1 MFAGDVGLA
10 ESAAEGE
17 VHPAVGLGA
26 VGGDVV
32 DGPAEAAGLVA
43 FGKGG
48 ADGAG
53 GSASGAG
60 AAACAPGEDVVAVGS
75 CVGGQGEVDDDG
87 GEAMGDAMN
96 NRLVSARN
104 RVEML
109 REFIESSN
117 PKAILARGYSVVT
130 DNSGK
135 IIRST
140 DELSEG
146 LGVNIETGNGT
157 AEAVITGI
165 KKGEEYP

>member
-1 MFAGDVGLA
+1 MNPTAFAKNLKSRILYEQVN
-10 ESAAEGE
+10 
-17 VHPAVGLGA
+17 
-26 VGGDVV
+26 
-32 DGPAEAAGLVA
+32 
-43 FGKGG
+43 
-48 ADGAG
+48 ADRII
-53 GSASGAG
+53 
-60 AAACAPGEDVVAVGS
+60 
-75 CVGGQGEVDDDG
+75 
-87 GEAMGDAMN
+87 EAMGDAMN

-140 DELSEG
+140 EELREG
-146 LGVNIETGNGT
+146 LDVNIETGKGT

-165 KKGEEYP
+165 KQWEEYP

>member
-1 MFAGDVGLA
+1 
-10 ESAAEGE
+10 
-17 VHPAVGLGA
+17 
-26 VGGDVV
+26 
-32 DGPAEAAGLVA
+32 
-43 FGKGG
+43 
-48 ADGAG
+48 
-53 GSASGAG
+53 
-60 AAACAPGEDVVAVGS
+60 
-75 CVGGQGEVDDDG
+75 
-87 GEAMGDAMN
+87 MN